1 MTTPA
6 AYLSLHVPTTDI
18 QLLPDSSIDRKV
30 LSQSN
35 DITAAQQRPHEI
47 TGTGRK
53 QADLNLI
60 KSTWKDFL
68 TIVRGFS
75 QN

>member
-18 QLLPDSSIDRKV
+18 QLLPDSSTDRKV

-35 DITAAQQRPHEI
+35 DITAAQQ
-47 TGTGRK
+47 
-53 QADLNLI
+53 
-60 KSTWKDFL
+60 
-68 TIVRGFS
+68 
-75 QN
+75 